1 MFFDFVLFDSTHMF
15 LYLMLLTWIKSGAA
29 SSLPNL
35 PTPKGFNVLPHP
47 FPKIRNRVPCPDT
60 KCAVIYYSHDMMKVC
75 CDRRQLE
82 DDSVHKAP

>member
-1 MFFDFVLFDSTHMF
+1 M
-15 LYLMLLTWIKSGAA
+15 SGADDDAADDAGCHNDVHGAWFTSIVFARAA
-29 SSLPNL
+29 SSLRQER
-35 PTPKGFNVLPHP
+35 VQIPHP